1 MPVKDMDKMPFHPIY
16 VNVLSNLLHGLMKV
30 ARLRQRR
37 EEIFW
42 GNNLA
47 ASTRRADDADAHE
60 FPSYSLGEKKLCTFL
75 ARASLAL

>member
-1 MPVKDMDKMPFHPIY
+1 MPFHPIY
-16 VNVLSNLLHGLMKV
+16 VNVLSNLLHGLMKD

-47 ASTRRADDADAHE
+47 ASTRRADADVHE
-60 FPSYSLGEKKLCTFL
+60 FSSYSLGEKNCVLF
-75 ARASLAL
+75 